1 MSANPGRYLSVCL
14 LFVCCFVGL
23 LAAPAAARAAAPPSS
38 QPDGQV
44 WVTNGRVLA
53 TAIGANGTSYIGGIF
68 SYVGPQTGSGVALDV
83 SSGVRDA
90 SFAMVQ
96 GSVFAVVPD
105 GAERLLYRRQL
116 PCSRRAPPRRHRPH
130 PGRWRRRPRLPGQ
143 RQRHRVRPGPLQLD
157 CLRRRQDSH
166 LSAARP
172 AATSPRSIRAAVW
185 PRPGTPTPTARS
197 MPSPPLA
204 RRSTPAATSPRSVA
218 RPVTT

>member
-105 GAERLLYRRQL
+105 GAGGFYIGGSFHAVGGL
-116 PCSRRAPPRRHRPH
+116 PAP
-130 PGRWRRRPRLPGQ
+130 
-143 RQRHRVRPGPLQLD
+143 
-157 CLRRRQDSH
+157 
-166 LSAARP
+166 
-172 AATSPRSIRAAVW
+172 TSPTSW
-185 PRPGTPTPTARS
+185 PMAP
-197 MPSPPLA
+197 
-204 RRSTPAATSPRSVA
+204 
-218 RPVTT
+218 